1 MTRARQTLPGRWL
14 RRLWRREDGTASIE
28 FVVMFPV
35 VTTIFMASVEA
46 GYYMTRSVMLE
57 RGFDI
62 VMRDFKLGK
71 LGSVDHDDL
80 RDRICEATPMLLDC
94 QSELKIW
101 MAPVNTATWN
111 MPGEPAYCGDGGDGT
126 LEVKEKGNINTGS
139 ANEIMLV
146 RTCAV
151 QHPFFPTTGI
161 ALDLRADSV
170 SGGYQIA
177 ATTFVVNE
185 PR

>member
-1 MTRARQTLPGRWL
+1 MIRALRSLCGRPL

-35 VTTIFMASVEA
+35 VTTVFMASVEA
-46 GYYMTRSVMLE
+46 GFYMTKNVMLE
-57 RGFDI
+57 RGFDL

-71 LGSVDHDDL
+71 MGSVDHTEL
-80 RDRICEATPMLLDC
+80 RDAICAATPIITDC

-101 MAPVNTATWN
+101 MAPVDMATWN
-111 MPGEPAYCGDGGDGT
+111 LPGEPAYCGDGGDAS
-126 LEVKEKGNINTGS
+126 LEVKEEGS
-139 ANEIMLV
+139 IDVGEGNEIMLV

-161 ALDLRADSV
+161 AVHMRADSV
-170 SGGYQIA
+170 SGGYQLA
-177 ATTFVVNE
+177 AATFVVNE